1 MNLLLHKA
9 PQISDSALE
18 LPSQF
23 FTREGVKV
31 EITGDRWTFPLLYRH
46 SRLDFSRVE
55 NDTLKTSI
63 KRCIIDQASRVS
75 THAGCQYWSDISAAI
90 VSRQKST
97 PCCPTFPLMNFKNV

>member
-46 SRLDFSRVE
+46 SRLDFLE
-55 NDTLKTSI
+55 LKTTRLKLRLSAVLLI
-63 KRCIIDQASRVS
+63 RHQ
-75 THAGCQYWSDISAAI
+75 GCQLMQGA
-90 VSRQKST
+90 ST
-97 PCCPTFPLMNFKNV
+97 GVIYPLQ